1 MTRKRSNY
9 RPRHIHAD
17 PLRVARNQA
26 TTLTDAELAQIS
38 GPIRAAFDA
47 LRRGAATQDH
57 WCVLAGALHMA
68 QNIERQGVVRG
79 LSHHLQAADAALVAV
94 EQRATRTDHW
104 RAPTLYAAEI
114 EAIDTLVDV
123 HLYQVQ
129 QLSYGE
135 FRAAYQ
141 QTVGQVR
148 TRGGQVVMGVAG
160 HG

>member
-47 LRRGAATQDH
+47 LRRGAATDDH
-57 WCVLAGALHMA
+57 WCVLAGALRMA

-79 LSHHLQAADAALVAV
+79 LAHHLRAADAALAAV

-104 RAPTLYAAEI
+104 RTPTLYAAEI
-114 EAIDTLVDV
+114 DAISTLVDV
-123 HLYQVQ
+123 HLYQLQ

-135 FRAAYQ
+135 FRAVYQ
-141 QTVGQVR
+141 QTIGQVR
-148 TRGGQVVMGVAG
+148 TQGGQVVMGMPA
-160 HG
+160 

>member
-17 PLRVARNQA
+17 PLRVAHNQA

-38 GPIRAAFDA
+38 VPIRAAFDA

-79 LSHHLQAADAALVAV
+79 LSHHLQAAAAALVAV
-94 EQRATRTDHW
+94 EQRATATGGW
-104 RAPTLYAAEI
+104 RAPTLWSTEL
-114 EAIDTLVDV
+114 EAISTLVDV
-123 HLYQVQ
+123 HLYQVR

-135 FRAAYQ
+135 FRAVYQ
-141 QTVGQVR
+141 QTIGQVR
-148 TRGGQVVMGVAG
+148 TQGGRVVMGVAG